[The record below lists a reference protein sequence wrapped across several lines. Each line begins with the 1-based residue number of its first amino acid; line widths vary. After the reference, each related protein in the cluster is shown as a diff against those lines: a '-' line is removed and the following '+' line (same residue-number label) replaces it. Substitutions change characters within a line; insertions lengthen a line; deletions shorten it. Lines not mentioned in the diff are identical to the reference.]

1 MTRGSLHRAC
11 QGTPTRRLA
20 IHSVGLRRRLSFLS
34 FARKRDQG
42 CPEGV
47 ARAIRDVPST
57 VKCRGRPVGRAV
69 NVKLFDVMKDPL
81 RNLNMIGAAWAAMT
95 LAAVSPASAQ
105 QWQPPA
111 GTSSGSAGQAQP
123 EPPYQAQAG
132 PQPGYAQ
139 PAPPQGQPLVTIRV
153 PIFVDVIG
161 GGWIPMPGV
170 FAENHKPGPAVDV
183 MVGLSLEPL
192 IHQGVDVFVDAMW
205 SQQELQER
213 AWIDSDHTRTVVVA
227 GCVGLRWFLF
237 APTGIG
243 APYILAG
250 AGLVYETAEATTHH
264 DPPKPSWMTMGGVGW
279 EVPLGSVVRVGA
291 RVTGTYLDEDGARLG
306 WLAPSITLGLEL

>member
-1 MTRGSLHRAC
+1 
-11 QGTPTRRLA
+11 
-20 IHSVGLRRRLSFLS
+20 
-34 FARKRDQG
+34 
-42 CPEGV
+42 
-47 ARAIRDVPST
+47 
-57 VKCRGRPVGRAV
+57 VK
-69 NVKLFDVMKDPL
+69 VKLFDVMNDPL
-81 RNLNMIGAAWAAMT
+81 RNGQMIGAALTAIT
-95 LAAVSPASAQ
+95 LAAASPAGAQ
-105 QWQPPA
+105 QWQPPTGA
-111 GTSSGSAGQAQP
+111 PPGASGQAQP
-123 EPPYQAQAG
+123 EPPYQAPAG
-132 PQPGYAQ
+132 PQSGYAQ
-139 PAPPQGQPLVTIRV
+139 PPPSQGQQPVTIRV

-192 IHQGVDVFVDAMW
+192 IHQGIDLFVDAMW
-205 SQQELQER
+205 SQQEMQER
-213 AWIDSDHTRTVVVA
+213 AWIDADHTRTVVVS

-264 DPPKPSWMTMGGVGW
+264 DPPKPSWMTLGGVGW

-291 RVTGTYLDEDGARLG
+291 RVSGTYLDEDGARLG